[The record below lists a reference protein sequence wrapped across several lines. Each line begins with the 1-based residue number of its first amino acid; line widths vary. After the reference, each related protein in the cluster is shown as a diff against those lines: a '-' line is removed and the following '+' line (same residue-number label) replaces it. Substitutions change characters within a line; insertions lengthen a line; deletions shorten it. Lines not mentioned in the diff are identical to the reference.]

1 MPDLFE
7 LIKTIAVSAVEAR
20 RPVEICYG
28 TVQSLT
34 PFTVRLSQKL
44 VLDKKFFVVGESMAA
59 QPFEVGDKL
68 ILFRVQGG
76 QQYLIYDRKGGL

>member
-28 TVQSLT
+28 TVQSAMPL
-34 PFTVRLSQKL
+34 TVRLSQKL
-44 VLDKKFFVVGESMAA
+44 VLGKESFIVRQGVTA
-59 QPFEVGDKL
+59 QSFEEGDKL
-68 ILFRVQGG
+68 ILFRMQGG
-76 QQYLIYDRKGGL
+76 QQYLIYDKKGGL